1 MTKIIVAPNSFR
13 GSLNAFQVA
22 DAIIAGFRRTI
33 PDVEIVRIP
42 IADGGELTIDVLVNS
57 LGGQILQETVL
68 DPLCNPVKASYGL
81 LGDGTTAVIEM
92 SRASGVSLIAPE
104 LLNPMQ
110 ATSYGT
116 GQLIKA
122 ALDVGCRKI
131 IVGLGGSATVDGGAG
146 MLQALGVKL
155 LDNQGRQIGY
165 GGGALAELHLVDTDQ
180 IDRRLSK
187 VELVV
192 ACDIDTKLLGPNG
205 AALMFGPQKGATPQ
219 MAQELDSNLSHFA
232 QIILR
237 DLDCDVTGIPYGGA
251 SGGIAAAMYAFMGA
265 RLERGIDLVL
275 EHINFKK
282 HLIASDLV
290 ITAEGKLDLQTLRGK
305 GPYGVAQA
313 ARSSATPVLII
324 VGAID
329 KEIEQADF
337 SAFDAIVPICNRP
350 MSLDFSMRNAA
361 SLILEAAERA
371 ARLLTV
377 GMKLSNRL

>member
-1 MTKIIVAPNSFR
+1 MKIIVAPNSFR

-22 DAIIAGFRRTI
+22 DAITAGFRRAI

-42 IADGGELTIDVLVNS
+42 IADGGELTIDVLVNA
-57 LGGQILQETVL
+57 LGGKILQETVL
-68 DPLCNPVKASYGL
+68 DPLCNPVAASYGI

-104 LLNPMQ
+104 LLNPMR

-122 ALDVGCRKI
+122 ALDLGCRKI

-165 GGGALAELHLVDTDQ
+165 GGDALAELHHVDTNE

-187 VELVV
+187 VELVI

-237 DLDCDVTGIPYGGA
+237 DLHCDVTGIPYGGA

-290 ITAEGKLDLQTLRGK
+290 ITAEGKLDLQTLRWK

-329 KEIEQADF
+329 KETEQADF
-337 SAFDAIVPICNRP
+337 SVFDAIVPICNRP
-350 MSLDFSMRNAA
+350 MSLDSSMRNAA

-377 GMKLSNRL
+377 GMKLSNHL